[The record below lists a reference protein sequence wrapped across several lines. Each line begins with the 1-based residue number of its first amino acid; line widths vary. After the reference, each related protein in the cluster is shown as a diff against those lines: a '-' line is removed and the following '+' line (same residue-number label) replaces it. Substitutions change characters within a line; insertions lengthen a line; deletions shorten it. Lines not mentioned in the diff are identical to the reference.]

1 MTAFPVR
8 ARERDKYLPSLF
20 LRVLCASVVRLKKL
34 EYPTQK
40 PMIFLELVLQN
51 FGPYAGKQIIN
62 LNPEIDEDNA
72 RPIILLGGM
81 NGGGKTTLMDA
92 IRLALYGQRAQ
103 CSTRGNLSYSDFLT
117 QCVNSK
123 STPTEK
129 TRIELVFEHIE
140 EDRPIKYRVVRTWE
154 KNPKDG
160 KDQLGILG
168 DDETWPIDSLVNIW
182 DEYIENILPLGI
194 SNLFL
199 FDGEQVK
206 ELAEQ
211 EIPPPIVVDAI
222 NGLLGLELADK
233 LAIDLEILVNRK
245 KREFADTKDLEK
257 LAEIET
263 RLQEKQ
269 AEYENNQIK
278 LANLNIEVTELEKV
292 HEEALD
298 RFVNEGGKI
307 AAERS
312 QLEQQ
317 KEEKIKVA
325 NNVRESLCELAADV
339 LPLALIS
346 PLLSQ
351 VQRQGEKE
359 LKTQQIQLAK
369 DVLIAR
375 DERLLN
381 WLQQLNLETNK
392 VTNIQSFLAEDINNL
407 YTNNLSTENNWLNGD
422 EESLSLLDNITYRL
436 QVSQNTAQKQL
447 DELTNYEEEILTL
460 ERQVQTAAAPEE
472 YTKLQK
478 AVKAAQTEFNKIKS
492 QSEIMTQNLI
502 ELDTE
507 TKKLRQELNEYTV
520 QNIKYQNSEH
530 IIDSALKVQ
539 QTLKVFRER
548 LTLRKLN
555 KLEEEVKNCFLYLLH
570 KSDLVHRIAIDSKT
584 FGLSLY
590 DLNGK
595 PVPKHRLSAG
605 EKQLLAIAFLWG
617 LAKVSGRR
625 LPIAI
630 DTPLGRLDSSHR
642 NNLVERYFP
651 SASHQV
657 ILLSTDTEIGKK
669 EYQNLQETEAIA
681 REYLLQYNSGK
692 RETTIKPGYFW

>member
-1 MTAFPVR
+1 
-8 ARERDKYLPSLF
+8 
-20 LRVLCASVVRLKKL
+20 
-34 EYPTQK
+34 
-40 PMIFLELVLQN
+40 MIFLELVLQN

-62 LNPEIDEDNA
+62 LNPQIDEDNA

-81 NGGGKTTLMDA
+81 NGGGKTTLIDA

-123 STPTEK
+123 ANPTEK

-140 EDRPIKYRVVRTWE
+140 EDKPIQYRVVRTWE

-160 KDQLGILG
+160 KDHLGILG

-245 KREFADTKDLEK
+245 KREFADNKDLGK
-257 LAEIET
+257 LEEIET
-263 RLQEKQ
+263 KLHEKQ
-269 AEYENNQIK
+269 QEYENNKQRLATVNIK
-278 LANLNIEVTELEKV
+278 VAELEKIQ
-292 HEEALD
+292 EEALD
-298 RFVNEGGKI
+298 KFVNEGGKI

-312 QLEQQ
+312 QLEKQR
-317 KEEKIKVA
+317 EEKIKLA
-325 NNVRESLCELAADV
+325 NNVRESLCELADDV

-351 VQRQGEKE
+351 IQRQGEKE

-375 DERLLN
+375 DERLMN
-381 WLQQLNLETNK
+381 WLKQLNLENTNIS
-392 VTNIQSFLAEDINNL
+392 NIQSFLAEDINKL
-407 YTNNLSTENNWLNGD
+407 YSNNLSTENTWLNAD
-422 EESLSLLDNITYRL
+422 EESLSLVDNITYRL
-436 QVSQNTAQKQL
+436 QIGQNTAQKQL

-472 YTKLQK
+472 YMKLQK
-478 AVKAAQTEFNKIKS
+478 AVKEAQTGFNQIKY
-492 QSEIMTQNLI
+492 QAEMMNQKLI
-502 ELDTE
+502 ELEAE

-520 QNIKYQNSEH
+520 ENLKYQNSEH
-530 IIDSALKVQ
+530 IIDSATKVQ
-539 QTLKVFRER
+539 QTLKIFRER

-590 DLNGK
+590 DYNGK

-657 ILLSTDTEIGKK
+657 ILLSTDTEIAKK
-669 EYQNLQETEAIA
+669 EYQNLKETEAIA
-681 REYLLQYNSGK
+681 REYLLQYNSNK

>member
-1 MTAFPVR
+1 
-8 ARERDKYLPSLF
+8 
-20 LRVLCASVVRLKKL
+20 
-34 EYPTQK
+34 
-40 PMIFLELVLQN
+40 MIFLELVLQN

-62 LNPEIDEDNA
+62 LNPQIDEDNA

-81 NGGGKTTLMDA
+81 NGGGKTTLIDA

-123 STPTEK
+123 ANPTEK

-140 EDRPIKYRVVRTWE
+140 EDKPIQYRVVRTWE

-160 KDQLGILG
+160 KDHLGILG

-245 KREFADTKDLEK
+245 KREFADNKDLGK
-257 LAEIET
+257 LEEIET
-263 RLQEKQ
+263 KLHEKQ
-269 AEYENNQIK
+269 QEYENNKQRLATVNIK
-278 LANLNIEVTELEKV
+278 VAELEKIQ
-292 HEEALD
+292 EEALD
-298 RFVNEGGKI
+298 KFVNEGGKI

-312 QLEQQ
+312 QLEKQR
-317 KEEKIKVA
+317 EEKIKLA
-325 NNVRESLCELAADV
+325 NNVRESLCELADDV

-351 VQRQGEKE
+351 IQRQGEKE

-375 DERLLN
+375 DQRLMN
-381 WLQQLNLETNK
+381 WLKQLNLENTK
-392 VTNIQSFLAEDINNL
+392 ISNIQSFLAEDINNL
-407 YTNNLSTENNWLNGD
+407 YSNNLSTENTWLNAD
-422 EESLSLLDNITYRL
+422 EESLSLVDNITYRL
-436 QVSQNTAQKQL
+436 QIGQNTAQKQL

-472 YTKLQK
+472 YMKLQK
-478 AVKAAQTEFNKIKS
+478 AVKEAQTGFNQIKY
-492 QSEIMTQNLI
+492 QAEMMNQKLI
-502 ELDTE
+502 ELEAE

-520 QNIKYQNSEH
+520 ENLKYQNSEH
-530 IIDSALKVQ
+530 IIDSATKVQ
-539 QTLKVFRER
+539 QTLKIFRER

-590 DLNGK
+590 DYNGK

-657 ILLSTDTEIGKK
+657 ILLSTDTEIAKK
-669 EYQNLQETEAIA
+669 EYQNLKETEAIA
-681 REYLLQYNSGK
+681 REYLLQYNSNK

>member
-1 MTAFPVR
+1 
-8 ARERDKYLPSLF
+8 
-20 LRVLCASVVRLKKL
+20 
-34 EYPTQK
+34 
-40 PMIFLELVLQN
+40 MIFLELVLQN

-62 LNPEIDEDNA
+62 LNPQIDEDNA

-81 NGGGKTTLMDA
+81 NGGGKTTLIDA

-123 STPTEK
+123 ANPTEK

-140 EDRPIKYRVVRTWE
+140 EDKPIQYRVVRTWE

-160 KDQLGILG
+160 KDHLGILG

-211 EIPPPIVVDAI
+211 EIPPPIVIDAI

-245 KREFADTKDLEK
+245 KREFADNKDLGK
-257 LAEIET
+257 LEEIET
-263 RLQEKQ
+263 KLHEKQ
-269 AEYENNQIK
+269 QEYENNRQRLATVNIK
-278 LANLNIEVTELEKV
+278 VAELEKIE
-292 HEEALD
+292 EEALD
-298 RFVNEGGKI
+298 KFVNEGGKI

-312 QLEQQ
+312 QLEKQR
-317 KEEKIKVA
+317 EEKIKLA
-325 NNVRESLCELAADV
+325 NNVRESLCELAGDV

-351 VQRQGEKE
+351 IQRQGEKE

-375 DERLLN
+375 DERLMN
-381 WLQQLNLETNK
+381 WLKQLNLENTK
-392 VTNIQSFLAEDINNL
+392 ISNIQSFLAEDINNL
-407 YTNNLSTENNWLNGD
+407 YSNKSSTENTWLNAD
-422 EESLSLLDNITYRL
+422 EESLSLVDNITYRL
-436 QVSQNTAQKQL
+436 QIGQNTAQKQL

-472 YTKLQK
+472 YIKLQK
-478 AVKAAQTEFNKIKS
+478 AVKQAQTGFNQIRYQAEMMNQK
-492 QSEIMTQNLI
+492 LI
-502 ELDTE
+502 ELEAE

-520 QNIKYQNSEH
+520 ENLKYQNSEH
-530 IIDSALKVQ
+530 IIDSATKVQ
-539 QTLKVFRER
+539 QTLKIFRER

-570 KSDLVHRIAIDSKT
+570 KSDLVHRIAIDSKS
-584 FGLSLY
+584 FSLSLY
-590 DLNGK
+590 DYNGK

-657 ILLSTDTEIGKK
+657 ILLSTDTEIAKK
-669 EYQNLQETEAIA
+669 EYQNLKETEAIA
-681 REYLLQYNSGK
+681 REYLLQYNSNK

>member
-1 MTAFPVR
+1 M
-8 ARERDKYLPSLF
+8 
-20 LRVLCASVVRLKKL
+20 VRLKKL

-62 LNPEIDEDNA
+62 LNPQIDEDNT

-81 NGGGKTTLMDA
+81 NGGGKTTLIDA

-123 STPTEK
+123 ANPTEK

-140 EDRPIKYRVVRTWE
+140 EDKLIKYRVVRTWE

-160 KDQLGILG
+160 KDHLGILG

-245 KREFADTKDLEK
+245 KREFADTKDLAK
-257 LAEIET
+257 LEEIET

-269 AEYENNQIK
+269 EEYKKNNLK
-278 LANLNIEVTELEKV
+278 LINLNIEVTELEKI

-317 KEEKIKVA
+317 REEKIKVA
-325 NNVRESLCELAADV
+325 NNLRESLREIAADV

-381 WLQQLNLETNK
+381 WLKQLNLETNK
-392 VTNIQSFLAEDINNL
+392 LTNIQSFLAEDINNL
-407 YTNNLSTENNWLNGD
+407 YSNNLSTENTWLNAD
-422 EESLSLLDNITYRL
+422 EESLSLVDNITYRFKI
-436 QVSQNTAQKQL
+436 SQNTAQKQL
-447 DELTNYEEEILTL
+447 DELTNNEEDILTL
-460 ERQVQTAAAPEE
+460 DRQVQTAAAPEE

-478 AVKAAQTEFNKIKS
+478 AVKQTQTEFNKMKS
-492 QSEIMTQNLI
+492 QSEIMNQKLI
-502 ELDTE
+502 ELDAE
-507 TKKLRQELNEYTV
+507 TKKLKQELNEYTV
-520 QNIKYQNSEH
+520 ENLKYQNSEH
-530 IIDSALKVQ
+530 IINSAGKVQ
-539 QTLKVFRER
+539 QTLKIFRER
-548 LTLRKLN
+548 LTLKKLN

-570 KSDLVHRIAIDSKT
+570 KSNLVHRIAIDSKT

-657 ILLSTDTEIGKK
+657 ILLSTDTEIAKK
-669 EYQNLQETEAIA
+669 EYQTLQETEAIA
-681 REYLLQYNSGK
+681 REYLLQYNSNK